1 MNFWLTCCY
10 TFDIFSVI
18 HAKIIN
24 LNLNEMIN
32 YFLFDTLKSYS
43 NNDKDQRIFEKDF
56 ECFIKDAWL
65 IL

>member
-24 LNLNEMIN
+24 LNLKEMIN
-32 YFLFDTLKSYS
+32 YFLFDTLKSLP
-43 NNDKDQRIFEKDF
+43 NNDIEKDLEF
-56 ECFIKDAWL
+56 FIKDVLL

>member
-1 MNFWLTCCY
+1 MKFWLTCCY

-24 LNLNEMIN
+24 LNLKEMIN
-32 YFLFDTLKSYS
+32 YFLFDTLKSLP
-43 NNDKDQRIFEKDF
+43 NNDIFEKDL
-56 ECFIKDAWL
+56 ECFIKDVLL

>member
-24 LNLNEMIN
+24 LNLKEMIN
-32 YFLFDTLKSYS
+32 YFLFDTLKSLP
-43 NNDKDQRIFEKDF
+43 NNDNQRIFEKDL
-56 ECFIKDAWL
+56 ECFIKDVLL

>member
-24 LNLNEMIN
+24 LNLKEMIN
-32 YFLFDTLKSYS
+32 YFLFDTLKSLP
-43 NNDKDQRIFEKDF
+43 NNDIFESDL
-56 ECFIKDAWL
+56 ECFIKDVLL

>member
-24 LNLNEMIN
+24 LNLKEMIN
-32 YFLFDTLKSYS
+32 YFLFDTLKSLP
-43 NNDKDQRIFEKDF
+43 NNDIFVKDLEF
-56 ECFIKDAWL
+56 FIKDVLL
-65 IL
+65 IM